1 MQILSRIDELI
12 CLHYRW
18 QCEDYRI
25 VCGCNV
31 CVRNYIQIAFNACTL
46 ILEGII
52 LFNVCYS
59 TVMYIWWSYK
69 DNVVL
74 LCVKLTF

>member
-31 CVRNYIQIAFNACTL
+31 CVRKYIQMAFNACTL

-52 LFNVCYS
+52 LFNDNNQHSTYNSVCLREYHS
-59 TVMYIWWSYK
+59 
-69 DNVVL
+69 
-74 LCVKLTF
+74 

>member
-1 MQILSRIDELI
+1 MVNVLFIMVLILHLMQILSRIDELI

-25 VCGCNV
+25 VCGWN
-31 CVRNYIQIAFNACTL
+31 ICTV

-52 LFNVCYS
+52 LFN
-59 TVMYIWWSYK
+59 
-69 DNVVL
+69 DNILHNIYNSVSL
-74 LCVKLTF
+74 REYHS